1 MKEEIETSYS
11 KNGLYGSCENVY
23 TVKRAELVREWNRF
37 HLYTSHKEVLVPDFA
52 IFKAPNYDYIPK
64 TRQF

>member
-1 MKEEIETSYS
+1 MKEEIETSYA

-52 IFKAPNYDYIPK
+52 LFKAPNYDYIPK